1 MEYLFVLQTGIPWE
15 DLSQSLGYGSGTPC
29 WRRLRDWNASGGWQ
43 KLDLA
48 MLVCMRE
55 HDQIDWSWDR
65 IDGSLVPSPPKEQ

>member
-1 MEYLFVLQTGIPWE
+1 MGRPFPVLGLRQWHG
-15 DLSQSLGYGSGTPC
+15 
-29 WRRLRDWNASGGWQ
+29 RLRDWNANGGWQ